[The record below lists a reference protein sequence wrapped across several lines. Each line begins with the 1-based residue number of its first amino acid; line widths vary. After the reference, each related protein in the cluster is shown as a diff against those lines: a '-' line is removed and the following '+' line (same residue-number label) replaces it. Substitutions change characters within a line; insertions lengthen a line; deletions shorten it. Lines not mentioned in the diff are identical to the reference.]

1 VVRILI
7 AEDDATSRMMLE
19 RMLRKWGHEVVVTT
33 DGSEA
38 WETFRTEQ
46 PDLAILDWM
55 MPETDGIEVCRRI
68 RELEG
73 PRYVYVILLT
83 AKGQAEDVVKGL
95 ESGADDYVKK
105 PFDHA
110 ELRSRIK
117 VGERVLQ
124 LERALASKVKSL
136 EKALA
141 EVKRLSGLIPICMH
155 CKRIRD
161 DKDFWHRVEDYVEEH
176 SDATFSHGL
185 CPECLE
191 KYYPDQKGNRGLGAN
206 SAEHSED
213 PPAG

>member
-1 VVRILI
+1 MRILI
-7 AEDDATSRMMLE
+7 AEDDATSRLILE
-19 RMLRKWGHEVVVTT
+19 RMLRKWGHQVIVTT
-33 DGSEA
+33 DGDEA
-38 WETFRTEQ
+38 WEAFRREQ
-46 PDLAILDWM
+46 PDLAVPDWM
-55 MPETDGIEVCRRI
+55 MAGTDGIEVCRRI
-68 RELEG
+68 REFEG

-141 EVKRLSGLIPICMH
+141 EVKQLGGLIPICMH

-161 DKDFWHRVEDYVEEH
+161 DKDFWHNVESYIAQRSE
-176 SDATFSHGL
+176 ATFSHGL

-191 KYYPDQKGNRGLGAN
+191 KYYPNLKGNGDRGGD
-206 SAEHSED
+206 SAERSEG
-213 PPAG
+213 PAAR

>member
-1 VVRILI
+1 MKILI
-7 AEDDATSRMMLE
+7 AEDDATFRMMLE
-19 RMLRKWGHEVVVTT
+19 GILRKWGHRVVVTM
-33 DGSEA
+33 DGSQA
-38 WETFRTEQ
+38 WEAFKRER
-46 PDLAILDWM
+46 PDLAVLDWM
-55 MPETDGIEVCRRI
+55 MPDADGLEVCRRI
-68 RELEG
+68 RESEG
-73 PRYVYVILLT
+73 LRYVYVILLT
-83 AKGQAEDVVKGL
+83 AKGQTEDVVKGL

-141 EVKRLSGLIPICMH
+141 EVKQLSGLIPICMH

-161 DKDFWHRVEDYVEEH
+161 DNDFWHRVEDYMTEH

-191 KYYPDQKGNRGLGAN
+191 
-206 SAEHSED
+206 EHYSD
-213 PPAG
+213 VK